1 LVEREIGNCQEQ
13 IGFARNDV
21 QKLTRQ
27 VEEARRE
34 ADRLRDECRVL
45 EARIRDID
53 SEIERLAEN
62 ARRHRREAKKS
73 ENAAIAWGVGGLLL
87 APFTFGASVVVAAPA
102 TVVNVVNMEEE
113 RSRASDCEESKRE
126 YERSLRDKETQ
137 KSNWNARIRD
147 LSADC
152 TKKENHIETLIAMTK
167 LLDEL
172 KTFLHKLSS
181 SFDTARLTVLAL
193 IEEMQSIRR
202 GTQTVDIFSRSK
214 NEHKWT
220 FGKECLTATLQAKW
234 DELVSF
240 LKNYSSQ

>member
-1 LVEREIGNCQEQ
+1 
-13 IGFARNDV
+13 
-21 QKLTRQ
+21 
-27 VEEARRE
+27 
-34 ADRLRDECRVL
+34 
-45 EARIRDID
+45 
-53 SEIERLAEN
+53 
-62 ARRHRREAKKS
+62 
-73 ENAAIAWGVGGLLL
+73 
-87 APFTFGASVVVAAPA
+87 
-102 TVVNVVNMEEE
+102 
-113 RSRASDCEESKRE
+113 
-126 YERSLRDKETQ
+126 
-137 KSNWNARIRD
+137 
-147 LSADC
+147 
-152 TKKENHIETLIAMTK
+152 MTK